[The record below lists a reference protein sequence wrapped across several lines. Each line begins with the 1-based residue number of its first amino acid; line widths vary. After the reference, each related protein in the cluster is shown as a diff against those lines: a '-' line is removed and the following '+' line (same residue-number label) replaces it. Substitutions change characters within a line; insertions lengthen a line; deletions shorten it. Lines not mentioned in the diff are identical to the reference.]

1 MNKTTY
7 LVTGIAGNLGG
18 AVASQL
24 LSEGKNVV
32 GLVLDGDPA
41 AARVPNGVKLITGD
55 VTNSDSIEQFFEAG
69 AGTDIIVIHCAAIV
83 TVNPNFN
90 QKVMDV
96 NFGGTKKIVDACI
109 DHRVKKLVYVGST
122 GGIPEA
128 PHGTVITEPEN
139 YDPKLVVGCYGES
152 KALASQYVR
161 DAALERGLDAS
172 LVFPTG
178 ICGVDDYSY
187 GMVASFI
194 IDYCN
199 GDMPAGVDGSFN
211 AVDARDLAAAIIAAT
226 EKGRPGEGYI
236 LGNECVSLEQMF
248 HLISTAT
255 GVKEVKTILPAGAA
269 RLLGKASDI
278 AEKIT
283 KKPQRMTSFAVY
295 NLLRNN
301 TFDCSKAKREL
312 GFSTRPFAETISDI
326 IAWLARE
333 GKIQISNSQTIAS

>member
-1 MNKTTY
+1 MSKTTY
-7 LVTGIAGNLGG
+7 LVTGVAGNLGG
-18 AVASQL
+18 AVASRL
-24 LSEGKNVV
+24 LADGKTVV

-41 AARVPNGVKLITGD
+41 AARVPHGVKLITGD
-55 VTNSDSIEQFFEAG
+55 VTDTDSIERFFEAG
-69 AGTDIIVIHCAAIV
+69 ADTEIIAIHCAAIV
-83 TVNPNFN
+83 TVNPNFS

-96 NFGGTKKIVDACI
+96 NYGGTKNITDACI
-109 DHRVKKLVYVGST
+109 NHRVKKLVYVGST

-128 PHGTVITEPEN
+128 PHGTAITEPDT

-178 ICGVDDYSY
+178 ICGARDYTY

-194 IDYCN
+194 MDYCS
-199 GDMPAGVDGSFN
+199 GKMPAGVDGSFN
-211 AVDARDLAAAIIAAT
+211 AVDARDLADAIVAAT

-236 LGNECVSLEQMF
+236 LGNECVSIERMF

-269 RLLGKASDI
+269 RLMGKASDI

-301 TFDCSKAKREL
+301 TFDCSKAKNEL
-312 GFSTRPFAETISDI
+312 GFRTRPFDETIADI

-333 GKIQISNSQTIAS
+333 EKIQVSNSQAIAS